1 MTWPICSIIESI
13 LSVPVVIMSTDLT
26 VYLSKARRAG
36 AEAAEVYFSRSL
48 SHPVFFEANRL
59 KQLESAESEGVAL
72 RLWQGGRSGLAVA
85 YGPVDPDIL
94 VEKAL
99 ALAALNPPQPLYL
112 APPRHITESSLG
124 TNFAVEQL
132 ITWGK
137 TAIAEVRAEFPEVLC
152 SGELSCG
159 TETIHLVNSE
169 GLDCQWTESSLSY
182 YLWVEWIRGDDF
194 LAIYDGEQRRDGAD
208 MQSLVQNLRQRLL
221 WAGDNQAI
229 APGRMPVLLTSSA
242 ASLLWE
248 TVSAALNGKRVA
260 EGSSPWGE
268 KQGQTVAVV
277 NLNLWQDPSQVPY
290 DCPFDDEGSPTQRLS
305 LLEAGNVCQFYS
317 DLETAAKLGQTPT
330 GNGFRSGL
338 GSYPSPSLVNLM
350 VQPGEASFEQ
360 LLTQLGNGLVV
371 DQLLGGGADIS
382 GDFSVNVELGYR
394 VENGKITG
402 RVKDTMISGNVYDL
416 LKQIQTIGGD
426 RRWQGSCSTPSLI
439 VDNVSVIA

>member
-1 MTWPICSIIESI
+1 MESI
-13 LSVPVVIMSTDLT
+13 LSVPVVIMSIDLT

-36 AEAAEVYFSRSL
+36 AEVAEVYASRSL

-72 RLWQGGRSGLAVA
+72 RLWRGGRSGLAVA

-112 APPRHITESSLG
+112 APPRQAVEMSLG

-132 ITWGK
+132 IIWGK
-137 TAIAEVRAEFPEVLC
+137 TAIAELREEFPEVLC

-159 TETIHLVNSE
+159 TETVHLLNSE
-169 GLDCQWTESSLSY
+169 DLDCQWTESSLSY
-182 YLWVEWIRGDDF
+182 YLGVEWIRGDDF
-194 LAIYDGEQRRDGAD
+194 LAIYDGEQQRGAAE
-208 MQSLVQNLRQRLL
+208 MQSVVQNLRQRLL
-221 WAGDNQAI
+221 WAADNQAI
-229 APGRMPVLLTSSA
+229 APGRMPVLLTTNA

-260 EGSSPWGE
+260 EGSSPWGD
-268 KQGQTVAVV
+268 KQGQTVAVES
-277 NLNLWQDPSQVPY
+277 LNLWQDPSQIPY
-290 DCPFDDEGSPTQRLS
+290 DCPFDDEGSATQRLT
-305 LLEAGNVCQFYS
+305 LLDAGKVGQFYT
-317 DLETAAKLGQTPT
+317 DLETAAKLAQTPT
-330 GNGFRSGL
+330 GNGFRGGL

-350 VQPGEASFEQ
+350 VQPGQASFDQ
-360 LLTQLGNGLVV
+360 LLTQLGDGLMV

-394 VENGKITG
+394 VQNGKITG

-416 LKQIQTIGGD
+416 LQQIQTIGGD

>member
-72 RLWQGGRSGLAVA
+72 RLLQGGRSGLAVA

-112 APPRHITESSLG
+112 APPRQITESSLG

-182 YLWVEWIRGDDF
+182 YLGGMD
-194 LAIYDGEQRRDGAD
+194 
-208 MQSLVQNLRQRLL
+208 
-221 WAGDNQAI
+221 
-229 APGRMPVLLTSSA
+229 
-242 ASLLWE
+242 
-248 TVSAALNGKRVA
+248 
-260 EGSSPWGE
+260 
-268 KQGQTVAVV
+268 
-277 NLNLWQDPSQVPY
+277 
-290 DCPFDDEGSPTQRLS
+290 
-305 LLEAGNVCQFYS
+305 
-317 DLETAAKLGQTPT
+317 
-330 GNGFRSGL
+330 SG
-338 GSYPSPSLVNLM
+338 G
-350 VQPGEASFEQ
+350 
-360 LLTQLGNGLVV
+360 
-371 DQLLGGGADIS
+371 
-382 GDFSVNVELGYR
+382 
-394 VENGKITG
+394 
-402 RVKDTMISGNVYDL
+402 
-416 LKQIQTIGGD
+416 
-426 RRWQGSCSTPSLI
+426 
-439 VDNVSVIA
+439 